1 LSALRQTGCG
11 GGGRLPCGRLGGRL
25 PCGRLVEEEIVCPAV
40 DWLRR
45 RSSALR

>member
-11 GGGRLPCGRLGGRL
+11 GGGRLPCGRL
-25 PCGRLVEEEIVCPAV
+25 VEEEVVCPAV

-45 RSSALR
+45 KINTIKELIRAL